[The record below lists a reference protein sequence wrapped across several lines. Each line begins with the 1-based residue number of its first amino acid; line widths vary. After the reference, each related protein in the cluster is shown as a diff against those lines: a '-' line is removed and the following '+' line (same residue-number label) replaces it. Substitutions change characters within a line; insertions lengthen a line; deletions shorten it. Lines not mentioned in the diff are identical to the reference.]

1 LADYFERCAAACTS
15 VKAAANW
22 IGRDL
27 RQALSDGGLGIENS
41 ALDAETLAVLIGLVE
56 GGRLTAKNARDL
68 LPELVAQGGD
78 PVSLM
83 EERGLEA
90 VSDAGVID
98 EWVKQVIQANA
109 AAVESVRAG
118 DDKPLNFLMGKVMKA
133 AGGKANPGEVRTR
146 LVEMIR
152 DSA

>member
-1 LADYFERCAAACTS
+1 
-15 VKAAANW
+15 
-22 IGRDL
+22 
-27 RQALSDGGLGIENS
+27 
-41 ALDAETLAVLIGLVE
+41 
-56 GGRLTAKNARDL
+56 
-68 LPELVAQGGD
+68 
-78 PVSLM
+78 M